1 MFHGALYTVIWN
13 YIGFE
18 CKFKTIGG
26 QLCFTH
32 EYDKEWEGV
41 KKKCDFIGSLSLV
54 IMKWYR
60 HGA

>member
-1 MFHGALYTVIWN
+1 MSGKLFYNKEWNGVNTQMFHGALYTVIWN

-32 EYDKEWEGV
+32 
-41 KKKCDFIGSLSLV
+41 
-54 IMKWYR
+54 
-60 HGA
+60 